1 MMKGQKMRAALPRV
15 LFTFAFALATGQ
27 ELPGQA
33 PSTLVI
39 STRARALQQGEIVVL
54 DVSCAC
60 DGAAGAGTA
69 RVFNRTVALA
79 GVPGAARWSGLIG
92 VDVEMRPGDYPVS
105 VTIEKPGGGRLTGKY
120 ILSVKAKQFP
130 TRRLTV
136 APSFVNP
143 PPDTLERISRE
154 AERLESLFRQSTPRD
169 EVGPFRMPLAATP
182 GNTFGARS
190 IFNGQARNP
199 HGGLDFGSPT
209 GTPIAAPAAGA
220 VALAEDLYF
229 TGNTVI
235 LDHGRGL
242 FSVLAHLSKMTVTAG
257 DQIGAGEIVGA
268 VGATGR
274 VTGPHLHWGA
284 RLNTARIDPRAL
296 VEILAP

>member
-1 MMKGQKMRAALPRV
+1 MMKGQKMRARLPRV
-15 LFTFAFALATGQ
+15 LLALAFTLAAGQ

-33 PSTLVI
+33 PSPLAI
-39 STRARALQQGEIVVL
+39 STRARALQQGEVVIL

-60 DGAAGAGTA
+60 EGAAGTGTA
-69 RVFNRTVALA
+69 RVFDRIVALA
-79 GVPGAARWSGLIG
+79 GAPGTSRWSGLIG
-92 VDVEMRPGDYPVS
+92 VDVEKRPGDYPVS
-105 VTIEKPGGGRLTGKY
+105 VTIEKPGGPPLTGRY
-120 ILSVKAKQFP
+120 ILTVKAKQFP

-143 PPDTLERISRE
+143 PPDALERISRE
-154 AERLESLFRQSTPRD
+154 AERLESLFRQSTSRD
-169 EVGPFRMPLAATP
+169 EVGPFRMPVAATP

-190 IFNGQARNP
+190 VFNGQARNP

-209 GTPIAAPAAGA
+209 GTPIAAPAGGA

-242 FSVLAHLSKMTVTAG
+242 YSVLAHLSKINVTAG
-257 DQIGAGEIVGA
+257 DQVGAGEVVGA

>member
-15 LFTFAFALATGQ
+15 LLAFAFALAAGQ
-27 ELPGQA
+27 DLPGQA
-33 PSTLVI
+33 PSPLAI
-39 STRARALQQGEIVVL
+39 STRARALQQGEIVIL

-60 DGAAGAGTA
+60 EAAVGTA
-69 RVFNRTVALA
+69 TAKVFDRTIPLA
-79 GVPGAARWSGLIG
+79 GGSGTSRWSGLIG
-92 VDVEMRPGDYPVS
+92 VDVEKRPGDYPVA
-105 VTIEKPGGGRLTGKY
+105 VTIDKPGGPPLTGRY

-136 APSFVNP
+136 APSFVDP
-143 PPDTLERISRE
+143 PPDALERISRE

-169 EVGPFRMPLAATP
+169 EVGPFRMPVAATP

-190 IFNGQARNP
+190 VFNGQARNP

-209 GTPIAAPAAGA
+209 GTPIAAPAGGA

-242 FSVLAHLSKMTVTAG
+242 YSVLAHLSKIDVTAG
-257 DQIGAGEIVGA
+257 DRVGAGEIVGT

-296 VEILAP
+296 VQILAP